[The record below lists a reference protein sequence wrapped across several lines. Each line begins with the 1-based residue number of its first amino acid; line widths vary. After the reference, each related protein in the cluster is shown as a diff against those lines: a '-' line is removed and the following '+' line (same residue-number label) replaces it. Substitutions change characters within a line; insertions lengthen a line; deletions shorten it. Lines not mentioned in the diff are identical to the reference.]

1 MEYLR
6 RYARVTKC
14 SVEKSISAV
23 EQRSPHVRRSNMK
36 QIIQEDLK
44 NRWEILDP
52 QLVSVIIDHLNRGV
66 FVLVLATQS
75 VTIEMKRDIL

>member
-1 MEYLR
+1 M
-6 RYARVTKC
+6 TKC
-14 SVEKSISAV
+14 SVEKSTSAV

>member
-23 EQRSPHVRRSNMK
+23 EQRSPHVRRSDMK
-36 QIIQEDLK
+36 QIIKEDLK

-52 QLVSVIIDHLNRGV
+52 QLVSVIIDHLN
-66 FVLVLATQS
+66 
-75 VTIEMKRDIL
+75 

>member
-1 MEYLR
+1 
-6 RYARVTKC
+6 
-14 SVEKSISAV
+14 
-23 EQRSPHVRRSNMK
+23 MK
-36 QIIQEDLK
+36 QIIKEDLK

-52 QLVSVIIDHLNRGV
+52 QLVSVIIDHLNWGV